1 MSRKKTFLLI
11 SFLVV
16 VWGLSWP
23 IYKIALPFTPP
34 LLFAGMRTLFGG
46 ILIAVL
52 LFPKRDSIRW
62 KANWKIY
69 VTSAI
74 FNVVLFYSLQTVGL
88 RFLPSGLFSVLV
100 YLQPVLVGIL
110 AWLWLGESMTP
121 IKIIGLIIGFLGVAA
136 VSSGGFS
143 GHISVTGIILALLT
157 GISWAIGTAFVKR
170 VSQKVDSMWLVAFQF
185 IIGGTFLTALG
196 SAVEKFSAIVWNAP
210 YVFGLIFGI
219 ILGISASWVVYFTLV
234 NHGDASKVASY
245 TFLVPLISV
254 FSGTLFLHEPF
265 TVNLLTGL
273 VLIAVSI
280 YLVNRKPII
289 KIEKTK
295 EAA

>member
-23 IYKIALPFTPP
+23 IYKIALPSTPP

-219 ILGISASWVVYFTLV
+219 ILGISASWIVYFTLV

>member
-219 ILGISASWVVYFTLV
+219 ILGISASWIVYFTLV